1 MVRGKSRAG
10 FGEGEKQNKNEEIIF
25 KANFYESRRL
35 RHDGFIDYM
44 VREANRRSIYTK
56 FFSLT
61 RIIFSSLGALMMF
74 GFSIF
79 IESLM
84 KDPNPDAPVETW
96 GINFYPLWLFFL
108 CWFLWFIACKINLW
122 KKYPANLSYITTLN
136 ANLYIFWMVLAYNLF
151 FISILGKFLTVIG
164 LILFYLLTLIILFFV
179 IRVRIMSI
187 KTRLYGVQDSSMTI
201 RQRKLIDFVTL
212 VGGGIVAGWMI
223 LKLCFPRIGEIRTDF
238 WGTLSIIGI
247 SFVFNVIMIG
257 ALFVLFLPHSLY
269 GYYRNKYSEE
279 YREFEG
285 KSLEEWYGKQ
295 YLNKHRELLEDKN
308 EEINL

>member
-1 MVRGKSRAG
+1 MDSRKLKKS
-10 FGEGEKQNKNEEIIF
+10 IF

-44 VREANRRSIYTK
+44 VREANSRKIYTK
-56 FFSLT
+56 PFSIARKL
-61 RIIFSSLGALMMF
+61 FSFLGILFMF
-74 GFSIF
+74 GFSALM
-79 IESLM
+79 ESEIHHP
-84 KDPNPDAPVETW
+84 DPDTPFETW

-108 CWFLWFIACKINLW
+108 CSFLWFIACKINLW

-164 LILFYLLTLIILFFV
+164 LILFYLFTLIILFFV
-179 IRVRIMSI
+179 IRVRIASI

-201 RQRKLIDFVTL
+201 RQRKFIHIVTM
-212 VGGGIVAGWMI
+212 VGSGIVAGWMI
-223 LKLCFPRIGEIRTDF
+223 LKLLFPRIGEIRTDF

-257 ALFVLFLPHSLY
+257 AFFVLFLPHSLY

-285 KSLEEWYGKQ
+285 KSLEEWYGKK
-295 YLNKHRELLEDKN
+295 YMNKHKELLEGKN

>member
-1 MVRGKSRAG
+1 MDSRKLKKS
-10 FGEGEKQNKNEEIIF
+10 IF

-44 VREANRRSIYTK
+44 VREANSRKIYTK
-56 FFSLT
+56 PFSIARKL
-61 RIIFSSLGALMMF
+61 FSFLGILFMF
-74 GFSIF
+74 GFSALM
-79 IESLM
+79 ESEIHHP
-84 KDPNPDAPVETW
+84 DPDTPFETW

-108 CWFLWFIACKINLW
+108 CSFLWFIACKINLW

-164 LILFYLLTLIILFFV
+164 LILFYLFTLIILFFV
-179 IRVRIMSI
+179 IRVRIASI

-201 RQRKLIDFVTL
+201 RQRKFIHIVTM
-212 VGGGIVAGWMI
+212 VGSGIVAGWMI
-223 LKLCFPRIGEIRTDF
+223 LKLLFPRIGEIRTDF

-285 KSLEEWYGKQ
+285 KSLEEWYGKK
-295 YLNKHRELLEDKN
+295 YLKKHKELLEGKN

>member
-1 MVRGKSRAG
+1 MDSRKLKKS
-10 FGEGEKQNKNEEIIF
+10 IF

-35 RHDGFIDYM
+35 RRDGFIDYM
-44 VREANRRSIYTK
+44 VRDTNSRKIYTK
-56 FFSLT
+56 PFSIARKL
-61 RIIFSSLGALMMF
+61 FSFLGILFMF
-74 GFSIF
+74 GFSALM
-79 IESLM
+79 ESEIHHP
-84 KDPNPDAPVETW
+84 DPDTPFETW

-108 CWFLWFIACKINLW
+108 CLFLWFIACKINLW

-164 LILFYLLTLIILFFV
+164 LILFYLFTLIILFFV
-179 IRVRIMSI
+179 IRVRIASI

-201 RQRKLIDFVTL
+201 RQRKFIHIVTM
-212 VGGGIVAGWMI
+212 VGSGIVAGWMI
-223 LKLCFPRIGEIRTDF
+223 LKLLFPRIGEIRTDF

-257 ALFVLFLPHSLY
+257 AFFVLFLPHSLY

-285 KSLEEWYGKQ
+285 KSLEEWYGKK
-295 YLNKHRELLEDKN
+295 YLNKHKELLEGKN

>member
-1 MVRGKSRAG
+1 MDSRKLKKS
-10 FGEGEKQNKNEEIIF
+10 IF

-44 VREANRRSIYTK
+44 VREANSRKIYTK
-56 FFSLT
+56 PFSIARKL
-61 RIIFSSLGALMMF
+61 FSFLGILFMF
-74 GFSIF
+74 GFSALM
-79 IESLM
+79 ESEIHYP
-84 KDPNPDAPVETW
+84 DPDTPFETW

-108 CWFLWFIACKINLW
+108 CSFLWFIACKINLW

-164 LILFYLLTLIILFFV
+164 LILFYLFTLIILFFV
-179 IRVRIMSI
+179 IRVRIASI

-201 RQRKLIDFVTL
+201 RQRKFIHIVTM
-212 VGGGIVAGWMI
+212 VGSGIVAGWMI
-223 LKLCFPRIGEIRTDF
+223 LKLLFPRIGEIRTDF

-257 ALFVLFLPHSLY
+257 AFFVLFLPHSLY

-285 KSLEEWYGKQ
+285 KSLEEWYGKK
-295 YLNKHRELLEDKN
+295 YLNKHKELLEGKN

>member
-1 MVRGKSRAG
+1 MDSRKLKKS
-10 FGEGEKQNKNEEIIF
+10 IF

-44 VREANRRSIYTK
+44 VKDTNSRKIYTK
-56 FFSLT
+56 PLSIARKLFSFMGIL
-61 RIIFSSLGALMMF
+61 FMF
-74 GFSIF
+74 GFSALM
-79 IESLM
+79 ESQIHHP
-84 KDPNPDAPVETW
+84 DPDTPFETW

-164 LILFYLLTLIILFFV
+164 LILFYLFTLIILFFV
-179 IRVRIMSI
+179 IRVRIASI

-201 RQRKLIDFVTL
+201 RQRKCIHIVTM
-212 VGGGIVAGWMI
+212 VGSGIVAGWMI
-223 LKLCFPRIGEIRTDF
+223 LKLLFPRIGEIRTDF

-257 ALFVLFLPHSLY
+257 AFFVLFLPHSLY

-285 KSLEEWYGKQ
+285 KSLEEWYGKK
-295 YLNKHRELLEDKN
+295 YLNKHKELLEGKN

>member
-1 MVRGKSRAG
+1 MKKS
-10 FGEGEKQNKNEEIIF
+10 IF
-25 KANFYESRRL
+25 RANFYESRRL

-44 VREANRRSIYTK
+44 VREANSRKIYTK
-56 FFSLT
+56 PFSIARKL
-61 RIIFSSLGALMMF
+61 FSFLGILFMF
-74 GFSIF
+74 GFSALM
-79 IESLM
+79 ESEIHHP
-84 KDPNPDAPVETW
+84 DPDTPFETW
-96 GINFYPLWLFFL
+96 RINFYPLWLFFL
-108 CWFLWFIACKINLW
+108 CSFLWFIACKINLW

-136 ANLYIFWMVLAYNLF
+136 ANVYIFWMVLAYNLF

-164 LILFYLLTLIILFFV
+164 LILFYLFTLIILFFV
-179 IRVRIMSI
+179 IRVRIASI

-201 RQRKLIDFVTL
+201 RQRKFIHIVTM

-223 LKLCFPRIGEIRTDF
+223 LKLLFPRIGEIRTDF
-238 WGTLSIIGI
+238 WGILSIIGI

-257 ALFVLFLPHSLY
+257 AFFVLFLPHSLY

-285 KSLEEWYGKQ
+285 KSLEEWYGKK
-295 YLNKHRELLEDKN
+295 YLNKHKELLEDKN